1 MPKNKIMN
9 DKVLERYQDVVV
21 EYKDNCYSLFN
32 NTNLFKVKSKI
43 VPIHSSPQ
51 TLGNSILVEE
61 TDTLITFKIY
71 DVSAEVEGDGLVL
84 SKEVMG
90 EIVFDKNQQKSTG
103 EKINLETFLA
113 LDDASIS
120 CLLLGI
126 DEIIKINTNV
136 FDFLNKSSKKFQEI
150 ILNDIAYLNFVNL
163 CIFNI
168 LEFEK
173 LVNSKNTKLLETNLK
188 NEGFELN
195 EANKLH
201 QVVGLPKFAIKMI
214 KQNKLESYIE
224 KLKDISSIM
233 DGNSFKIFLDFL
245 GNSKLISNY
254 KSYYTPVGFD
264 SFLDN
269 VEVLIKKDY
278 RVVDLLNY
286 LLKQSMYYNDLHEFH
301 FPSKESM
308 LLKDYVEMCENFG
321 LKYEKYPSGLRKTH
335 DIVAKNI
342 NSLQEVSI
350 EIDDKFEESTIKYF
364 EVEMELEIK
373 DPKDPK
379 IKKTYIFSV
388 PSSVRDLIQE
398 GNDLHHCVGSYANKI
413 MNGESCIV
421 FMRDAETPNVSFIT
435 LDINKKYELLEAK
448 KNFNEEPEP
457 EYYKIIEKWLER
469 VKRKVR

>member
-1 MPKNKIMN
+1 
-9 DKVLERYQDVVV
+9 
-21 EYKDNCYSLFN
+21 
-32 NTNLFKVKSKI
+32 
-43 VPIHSSPQ
+43 
-51 TLGNSILVEE
+51 
-61 TDTLITFKIY
+61 
-71 DVSAEVEGDGLVL
+71 
-84 SKEVMG
+84 
-90 EIVFDKNQQKSTG
+90 
-103 EKINLETFLA
+103 
-113 LDDASIS
+113 
-120 CLLLGI
+120 
-126 DEIIKINTNV
+126 
-136 FDFLNKSSKKFQEI
+136 
-150 ILNDIAYLNFVNL
+150 
-163 CIFNI
+163 
-168 LEFEK
+168 
-173 LVNSKNTKLLETNLK
+173 
-188 NEGFELN
+188 
-195 EANKLH
+195 
-201 QVVGLPKFAIKMI
+201 
-214 KQNKLESYIE
+214 
-224 KLKDISSIM
+224 
-233 DGNSFKIFLDFL
+233 
-245 GNSKLISNY
+245 
-254 KSYYTPVGFD
+254 
-264 SFLDN
+264 
-269 VEVLIKKDY
+269 
-278 RVVDLLNY
+278 
-286 LLKQSMYYNDLHEFH
+286 
-301 FPSKESM
+301 M

-448 KNFNEEPEP
+448 KNFTEEPEP

>member
-9 DKVLERYQDVVV
+9 DKILERYQNTVV

-32 NTNLFKVKSKI
+32 NTNLFKSKSKI
-43 VPIHSSPQ
+43 VPICSSPQ
-51 TLGNSILVEE
+51 ALGSSILVEE
-61 TDTLITFKIY
+61 TDALITFKIY
-71 DVSAEVEGDGLVL
+71 DVFAEVKESDLIL
-84 SKEVMG
+84 SKEVIN

-103 EKINLETFLA
+103 EKISFETFYA

-126 DEIIKINTNV
+126 DKIIKTNTNV
-136 FDFLNKSSKKFQEI
+136 FDFLNKNSKKFQEI
-150 ILNDIAYLNFVNL
+150 ILDDIAYLNFVNL

-201 QVVGLPKFAIKMI
+201 QVVGLPKFAVKMI

-301 FPSKESM
+301 FPLKESM

-321 LKYEKYPSGLRKTH
+321 LKYEKYPSRLRKTH

-364 EVEMELEIK
+364 EVEMEIEIK

-379 IKKTYIFSV
+379 VKKTYIFSV

-435 LDINKKYELLEAK
+435 IDINKNYELLEAK